1 MDSEDNIAAE
11 SPAPHPEAQRRSWA
25 VYNVYAQ
32 ESSSRR
38 AFVQR
43 IQQIFKQIQD
53 EAPLFA
59 HPSFSPF
66 PIETLYNLFAE
77 AAAAQKFS
85 DIARVANGRMG
96 DHLSERETLLQTILT
111 NISII
116 GGHPKRSIALAL
128 WKNLSQ
134 AQRAEITRLR
144 GNMQAH
150 MDDVGQ
156 LPQFEDNEHF
166 YEYMDETIPIGDE
179 VELLP
184 RTQYSSWLKNNLTSR
199 QYQHSVDVAA
209 DIPFPADI
217 QSVPYYLLSH
227 SPSQEKVR
235 AFSDFIREAGL
246 GFCHPGF
253 HPDEIQERS
262 LAEK

>member
-1 MDSEDNIAAE
+1 MDSKDNIAAE
-11 SPAPHPEAQRRSWA
+11 SPASHPEAQRRSWA
-25 VYNVYAQ
+25 VYSVYAQ

-43 IQQIFKQIQD
+43 IQQGFKQIQD

-59 HPSFSPF
+59 YPSFSPL
-66 PIETLYNLFAE
+66 PIETLCNLFAE
-77 AAAAQKFS
+77 AAAAAQKFS
-85 DIARVANGRMG
+85 DIVDGGMG

-134 AQRAEITRLR
+134 AQRAEITRLK

-166 YEYMDETIPIGDE
+166 YEYMEKTIPIGDE

-184 RTQYSSWLKNNLTSR
+184 RTQYSSWFKDNLTSE
-199 QYQHSVDVAA
+199 QYQHSVDIAA

-227 SPSQEKVR
+227 SPSQEKLR
-235 AFSDFIREAGL
+235 TFSDFIREAGL